1 MLNEINKDALDIAEL
16 KKEID
21 KIKGQYVSNLRCIVA
36 LEEETRVIKSQ
47 ERNDYIQLINSDVH
61 KTKALREQD
70 KTLTILQKD
79 VSILKDQLITF
90 NKVLNDVVSTV
101 AQLKQDCLVKTEPY
115 LIERTTGI
123 KKLLIP
129 LHRCPNIFALQA
141 KAFTTTYQEHQDK
154 GYFCERACW
163 VISVRHLHD
172 SQLLS
177 LKQTLTIEDR
187 ATVRTYLSDNMQLP
201 GNRFGDP
208 KSFYFKTLV
217 PAFTNIMVFREDFTG
232 GPTLQPTLIEFYS

>member
-16 KKEID
+16 NKEID
-21 KIKGQYVSNLRCIVA
+21 ELKGQCVSNLRCIVA

-47 ERNDYIQLINSDVH
+47 ETNDYIQLMSSDVH

-70 KTLTILQKD
+70 ITLTILQKD

-90 NKVLNDVVSTV
+90 NKVLNDIVSTV

-154 GYFCERACW
+154 AYFCERACW
-163 VISVRHLHD
+163 VISVRNLNDFELIRSKH
-172 SQLLS
+172 
-177 LKQTLTIEDR
+177 TLTIEDR
-187 ATVRTYLSDNMQLP
+187 ATVRTYLSDNMQYH
-201 GNRFGDP
+201 GNEY
-208 KSFYFKTLV
+208 KSCYFKTLV
-217 PAFTNIMVFREDFTG
+217 PAFTNIMVFREDLTG
-232 GPTLQPTLIEFYS
+232 VTPTIQPTLIEFYS